1 MSEQQ
6 AEAPLVSAKP
16 LPLTQ
21 ELASAVEAYTRR
33 HRFENGAAAMRH
45 LIGLGLAAGVGTA
58 PAAAA
63 EVAVVSSKALP
74 LTQLLATGIEHYA
87 RQHGWESDSAAMAH
101 LIGLGLA
108 AGKLVPELSSG
119 ASWPFELLGVGYSL
133 LGVAFIYYGHHR
145 QRAVD
150 TALQRGDWEPLDARV
165 ATALTAAGI
174 VLGAATVAAVLFSG
188 S

>member
-1 MSEQQ
+1 
-6 AEAPLVSAKP
+6 V
-16 LPLTQ
+16 T
-21 ELASAVEAYTRR
+21 VEDATRR
-33 HRFENGAAAMRH
+33 TR
-45 LIGLGLAAGVGTA
+45 
-58 PAAAA
+58 
-63 EVAVVSSKALP
+63 
-74 LTQLLATGIEHYA
+74 LATERTYLA
-87 RQHGWESDSAAMAH
+87 WWRS
-101 LIGLGLA
+101 GLTALAVGLA

-145 QRAVD
+145 QRAVEI
-150 TALQRGDWEPLDARV
+150 ALQRGDWEPLDARV